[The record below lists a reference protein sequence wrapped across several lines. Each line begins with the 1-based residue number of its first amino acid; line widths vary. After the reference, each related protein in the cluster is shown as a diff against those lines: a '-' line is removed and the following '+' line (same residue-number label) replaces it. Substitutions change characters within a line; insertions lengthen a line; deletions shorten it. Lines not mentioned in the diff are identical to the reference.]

1 MKIILTESE
10 LKRMVIEAV
19 EATMGELNP
28 TYDEWS
34 QFLGGR
40 EPMFE
45 LGDEVVYVD
54 YDEERGVL
62 CSGGVTNAGFYQDG
76 QVEVPVENG
85 DFQSA
90 LEEIYSQLSAK
101 YDEPEDDALMEAIK
115 RMVRESIEEGPWG
128 DSAKAFGK
136 AGLNFAKETGKKI
149 QQGANWLGDK
159 IQQGAE
165 YLGDKAY
172 EFRGG
177 DRGEVVRNFLYAL
190 ERANINHPQT
200 LTNEYE
206 KIEQLRKK
214 YPEYWAYACKVSG
227 VDPNSL

>member
-10 LKRMVIEAV
+10 LKRMVAEAV

-101 YDEPEDDALMEAIK
+101 YDEPEDDELMEAI
-115 RMVRESIEEGPWG
+115 RRLVRESIEEGPWR

-149 QQGANWLGDK
+149 GQGANWLGDK
-159 IQQGAE
+159 LQQGAE
-165 YLGDKAY
+165 YIGDKLN
-172 EFRGG
+172 G
-177 DRGEVVRNFLYAL
+177 DTREEVENCFLYAL
-190 ERANINHPQT
+190 EMKNIPCPQM
-200 LTNEYE
+200 LTDKDQ
-206 KIEQLRKK
+206 KIAALKAK
-214 YPEYWAYACKVSG
+214 YPQYWAYACRKFG
-227 VDPNSL
+227 VDPDTF